1 MKERRTT
8 TTMTRR
14 GLPGRAPRPEK
25 EQLRRLADEEID
37 DTCALRRS
45 WRLQATKSSTS
56 TKLAATKDCEAS
68 FAAR

>member
-1 MKERRTT
+1 MKEGKSTT
-8 TTMTRR
+8 KKR
-14 GLPGRAPRPEK
+14 GPQEHPRP
-25 EQLRRLADEEID
+25 LADEEI

-45 WRLQATKSSTS
+45 WRSRATKSSTS